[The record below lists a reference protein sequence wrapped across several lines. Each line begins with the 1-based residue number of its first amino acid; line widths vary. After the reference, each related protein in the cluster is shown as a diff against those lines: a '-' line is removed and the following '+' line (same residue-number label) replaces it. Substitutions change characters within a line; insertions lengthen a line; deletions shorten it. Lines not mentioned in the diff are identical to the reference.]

1 MGPKSYEEAG
11 SHRWILPLFNVKSL
25 GQQTHII
32 VSGLDEVVTVR
43 SVQLLRPRV
52 SGVARVA

>member
-11 SHRWILPLFNVKSL
+11 SHRWILPLVNVKSS

-32 VSGLDEVVTVR
+32 LSGRDEVVAVR

-52 SGVARVA
+52 FGVEHVA

>member
-11 SHRWILPLFNVKSL
+11 SHRWILPLVNVKSS

-32 VSGLDEVVTVR
+32 VSGRDEVVTVR
-43 SVQLLRPRV
+43 SVQLLRRRV